1 MDSNKLEA
9 ALRRLEDEQFG
20 RTFNMPGIDPAVVGG
35 WLRWLRDTPGLDLER
50 LRTTHLRGEQEQPEP
65 VAVMD
70 AVPNDSKHGEA

>member
-1 MDSNKLEA
+1 MNNLA
-9 ALRRLEDEQFG
+9 AHLTCQA
-20 RTFNMPGIDPAVVGG
+20 AVVGG

>member
-1 MDSNKLEA
+1 MDRKKLEA

-50 LRTTHLRGEQEQPEP
+50 LRATPRGEQEQPEP
-65 VAVMD
+65 VAVID
-70 AVPNDSKHGEA
+70 AVPQDGKHGEA